1 MSTVTDIGLETMTG
15 ADLDEVVAID
25 AETSSTPWSW
35 SLFNDE
41 LARPESRWYV
51 VARIDDEIVGFAGLM
66 VVPDP
71 DGDQAHVTTIAVSP
85 EFRRRGIGARL
96 MSALGRHARGRG
108 CVSWTLE
115 VRESNHAAIELYR
128 RFGFAPVGTRPSYYS
143 GNETALIMWCHD
155 LAADDYEAVLSGKD
169 GSQS

>member
-1 MSTVTDIGLETMTG
+1 MTTMTDVSIELMQPD
-15 ADLDEVVAID
+15 DLDAVVAIENES
-25 AETSSTPWSW
+25 ASTPWSR
-35 SLFNDE
+35 SLFVDE
-41 LARPESRWYV
+41 LEKPESRRYV

-85 EFRRRGIGARL
+85 EFRRRGIGAGL
-96 MSALGRHARGRG
+96 MSALGQHARHRG

-115 VRESNHAAIELYR
+115 VRQSNHAAIELYR